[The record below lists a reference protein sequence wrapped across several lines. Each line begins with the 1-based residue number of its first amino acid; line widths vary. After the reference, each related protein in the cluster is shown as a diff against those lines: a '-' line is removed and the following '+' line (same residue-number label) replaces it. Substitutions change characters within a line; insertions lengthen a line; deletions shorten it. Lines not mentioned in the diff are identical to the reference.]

1 MSRVHG
7 NASGLFPKRNGNPMK
22 HFKGV
27 SDMTGFMT
35 LKGHSVCLQ
44 GGQARAEARCSGRRL
59 VQAPSKKFMV
69 AWTRLVA
76 VGTESGSWV
85 RTSGEL
91 NVKTG
96 EAGIQE
102 DYSSLFLFKHAEML
116 KLGPFNSSK
125 VQVALI

>member
-1 MSRVHG
+1 MLRF
-7 NASGLFPKRNGNPMK
+7 GLQSWVWLR
-22 HFKGV
+22 
-27 SDMTGFMT
+27 
-35 LKGHSVCLQ
+35 
-44 GGQARAEARCSGRRL
+44 GGDWLAGRRKEAGRSVGESGGL
-59 VQAPSKKFMV
+59 DQV
-69 AWTRLVA
+69 VA